1 MQYFKIAR
9 VNQVRFSV
17 RFVTAISQ
25 GFRTCLKLDAILLLQ
40 KLHRL
45 AATKITCVNG
55 PLSSLSLMSRKPFLR
70 ALRALCNARSYRIQY
85 ICWIRAGYPPFECY
99 VIFYF
104 SRINGPI
111 VSLEFEEMNDAGN
124 HFRSWCTH
132 LLMKV
137 MESEEWSSQLIFQFK
152 QLERRSLKKSG
163 LQGDSNPWPPR
174 YRYDALPTELCSH
187 TLGAR
192 SIYWVHVSCEEW
204 NDVNIYE
211 IIHIWTA
218 VVDESEEWSSQL
230 IFQFTEAI
238 EKKKPEKS
246 RASGHGFESR

>member
-25 GFRTCLKLDAILLLQ
+25 GFRTCLKLDAILLRQ

-45 AATKITCVNG
+45 AATKIACVNG

-85 ICWIRAGYPPFECY
+85 ICWIRAGYGLDTHL
-99 VIFYF
+99 
-104 SRINGPI
+104 SRISSRITVRIMLFFSNKWPYCKLGI
-111 VSLEFEEMNDAGN
+111 RRTEMNDAGN

-192 SIYWVHVSCEEW
+192 SIYWV
-204 NDVNIYE
+204 
-211 IIHIWTA
+211 
-218 VVDESEEWSSQL
+218 
-230 IFQFTEAI
+230 
-238 EKKKPEKS
+238 
-246 RASGHGFESR
+246 